1 MNLTKLIWSLVA
13 GAATLVSM
21 PDDASAYVGYVCET
35 QFRRYADYGNHGY
48 VYVSAYTEPGC
59 AGSWVIGAVYC
70 TTGGTNGNCSPGNL
84 YSSAEIL
91 ALVQN
96 LQRAAAAD
104 QKVNI
109 VATSGGAGMWVSFL
123 SN

>member
-21 PDDASAYVGYVCET
+21 PDDASAYVGYVCEA
-35 QFRRYADYGNHGY
+35 QFNRYAGYGDHGY
-48 VYVSAYTEPGC
+48 VYVTAYTEPGC
-59 AGSWVIGAVYC
+59 AGDWLIGAVYC
-70 TTGGTNGNCSPGNL
+70 TTGGTDRKCINRSTSP
-84 YSSAEIL
+84 EIL
-91 ALVQN
+91 ALIQN

-109 VATSGGAGMWVSFL
+109 VATSDGAGGWVTFM